1 MGVDMVTPVVKGMV
15 LGSWVVVISVEVFV
29 GVD

>member
-1 MGVDMVTPVVKGMV
+1 MGVDIVTPVVKGMV
-15 LGSWVVVISVEVFV
+15 LDSWVVVISVEVFV